1 MNAVPKL
8 SEIAGMLRYRAERA
22 MLHQQENLALV
33 LSDFAGELDV
43 IVADGGEGHTNG
55 ETGG

>member
-22 MLHQQENLALV
+22 MLHQQENLIVCGIVGPALTIRATAN
-33 LSDFAGELDV
+33 S
-43 IVADGGEGHTNG
+43 TC
-55 ETGG
+55 